1 MALLTITPTL
11 IQCSLVVLKGPNN
24 ERIITGTNLPG
35 VVPKKRYKVYKQNT
49 SFLPLIEAARAAA
62 SQREGWSVTT
72 WRLTVSRNET
82 DKRIRSIKVKTDD
95 GELWIKGWPW
105 YPTPDGDDQARLST
119 NLVQSALEAHGL
131 QITNMYSE
139 KINEDY
145 INFIIN
151 EVANQE

>member
-11 IQCSLVVLKGPNN
+11 IQCSLVVLKGPKN

-35 VVPKKRYKVYKQNT
+35 VVPKNEVYKQNT
-49 SFLPLIEAARAAA
+49 PLLPLIEAARAAA
-62 SQREGWSVTT
+62 SQREGWDVTT

-105 YPTPDGDDQARLST
+105 YTTSDDNQARLST
-119 NLVQSALEAHGL
+119 NLVQSSLDAHGL
-131 QITNMYSE
+131 QITNTYSE
-139 KINEDY
+139 EINKEY
-145 INFIIN
+145 IDFIIK
-151 EVANQE
+151 EVDNQE